1 MNLTAVG
8 LQPNTIPEVYPTDFQ
23 QRLSGELEAIREQ
36 GLLKSER
43 YLESAQGVEILTRNA
58 GEDTCATSV
67 LNFCANNYLGLASHP
82 AVIAAAKRG
91 LDERGYGMASV
102 RFICGTQDMHRELE
116 VAMADFLGKPEA
128 ILFPSCFDANAAVF
142 EVLLGAGD
150 VIIADRL
157 IHASLIDGMR
167 LCKAQQDTYKNAD
180 MAHLRSK
187 LELWRG
193 KARTMLIVSD
203 GVFSMDGILAPVDQL
218 AGLAREFGALLLVD
232 DSHATGFIGA
242 GGRGTHEHFGVI
254 DGVDIVTTTLG
265 KALGGASGG
274 IAAGPP
280 EVVELL
286 RNRARPYLFSN
297 SVPPPVVYGA
307 LQAIEL
313 ASAGAELRAQ
323 LMENARNF
331 RAQMEVAGFTLVPGA
346 TPIVPVMLGDAR
358 IAAEM
363 ARRLLDEG
371 IYVVGFSH
379 PVVPIGKARIRV
391 QLSALHTAQQ
401 IAQCVAAFVKVRD
414 SMSTHNGGRER

>member
-1 MNLTAVG
+1 M
-8 LQPNTIPEVYPTDFQ
+8 YPTDFQ
-23 QRLSGELEAIREQ
+23 QRLNGELDAIREQ

-43 YLESAQGVEILTRNA
+43 FLEGPQGVEIRVGGRT
-58 GEDTCATSV
+58 V

-82 AVIAAAKRG
+82 EVLAAAKRG
-91 LDERGYGMASV
+91 LNERGYGMASV
-102 RFICGTQDMHRELE
+102 RFICGTQDVHRELE
-116 VAMADFLGKPEA
+116 QAMAQFLGKPHA

-142 EVLLGAGD
+142 EVLLGAED
-150 VIIADRL
+150 VVIADRL
-157 IHASLIDGMR
+157 VHASLIDGMR

-180 MAHLRSK
+180 MAHLRGK
-187 LELWRG
+187 LELWKD

-218 AGLAREFGALLLVD
+218 ARLASEFGALLLID

-274 IAAGPP
+274 VAAGPT
-280 EVVELL
+280 EVIELL

-307 LQAIEL
+307 LKALQL
-313 ASAGAELRAQ
+313 ASESGALRAQ
-323 LMENARNF
+323 LMRNAASF
-331 RAQMEVAGFTLVPGA
+331 RAQMEAAGFTLVPGE

-358 IAAEM
+358 IATEM
-363 ARRLLDEG
+363 ARRLLDKG
-371 IYVVGFSH
+371 IYVIGFSH
-379 PVVPIGKARIRV
+379 PVVPMGKARIRV
-391 QLSALHTAQQ
+391 QLSAQHTEQHVAQ
-401 IAQCVAAFVKVRD
+401 AVAAFVKVREQMLAD
-414 SMSTHNGGRER
+414 DWRDVWEATFKTKF